1 MADLRSLLSLGSSAA
16 RKVSGAR
23 ETLSEILKALMWEDG
38 AASVCASWIK
48 IVLVFQAAGKCLV
61 SAWQRCDLIRI
72 NINTLNNNI
81 RRTRLPEELW
91 ARIQEPSSLPFPGS
105 LAQPLRQACKSVL

>member
-23 ETLSEILKALMWEDG
+23 ETLNEILKALMWEDG
-38 AASVCASWIK
+38 ASWVK
-48 IVLVFQAAGKCLV
+48 IVLVFQATGQCLV

-81 RRTRLPEELW
+81 RRTRLTEELW

-105 LAQPLRQACKSVL
+105 LAQPLRQACKSVF